1 MERQTIHKFNKP
13 SNPKQLVITNYAE
26 SLIPIT
32 SRVNNF
38 ISNYVKNYSNLCRR
52 YFNALRDCNSEMPTS
67 CTIFARVIFYAFY
80 GIDPNGESRIQTDYY
95 IPDHPLDFA
104 YHLLYKID
112 LWISTGDEEDD
123 IDVVHSFVIFRID
136 ESNFKIAQS
145 YGDDA
150 YCVGPTIRDINSEVL
165 HDSLNALISNRAD
178 KMEVYKNL
186 CNISEIE
193 EGADYTFSQ
202 IEIVSPTLGMGEG
215 INKKKKKKSRTKKR
229 TKTTRTKKRTKK
241 TKRIGVAKVGSSS
254 E

>member
-1 MERQTIHKFNKP
+1 MGRPIIHKFTLKLP
-13 SNPKQLVITNYAE
+13 NPKQLVITNYADN
-26 SLIPIT
+26 SIPIT
-32 SRVNNF
+32 SRVKNF
-38 ISNYVKNYSNLCRR
+38 ILNYDKNYSNLCRR
-52 YFNALRDCNSEMPTS
+52 YFNALRDCNDVMPTS

-95 IPDHPLDFA
+95 TLGHPLDVA

-112 LWISTGDEEDD
+112 LWISTGDEDD

-150 YCVGPTIRDINSEVL
+150 YCVGPTIRDINAEVL
-165 HDSLNALISNRAD
+165 HDSFDALISNRAD

-193 EGADYTFSQ
+193 EGANYTFSQ
-202 IEIVSPTLGMGEG
+202 IEIVSPTVLGEG
-215 INKKKKKKSRTKKR
+215 INKKKKTKKKKMRTKKQ
-229 TKTTRTKKRTKK
+229 KMKKRKSTFR
-241 TKRIGVAKVGSSS
+241 KRRNFVIIPVNGGN
-254 E
+254 